1 MIRNLQT
8 RLILFIIFI
17 ATFAGC
23 FSFLLSFFFY
33 GSSLENNIKQN
44 QTKIAEN
51 ILLLHQETDFPL
63 EKIISIDFSNEYEL
77 KVVND
82 ISNYKNITKD
92 NDIIY
97 SEKPL
102 LHSVTTIVKIED
114 SYIYYS
120 KE

>member
-33 GSSLENNIKQN
+33 GSSLEKQYKTKSN
-44 QTKIAEN
+44 KKIAEN

-82 ISNYKNITKD
+82 ISNYKKYN
-92 NDIIY
+92 
-97 SEKPL
+97 
-102 LHSVTTIVKIED
+102 
-114 SYIYYS
+114 
-120 KE
+120 